1 MSKKIDSKKIIN
13 LKKLLN
19 KQEFNVFI
27 LILIMGL
34 FAWLVSPSFL
44 TWSNIA
50 SILRAMSFMS
60 IVALGMTFVFIAG
73 ELDLSIGSVV
83 AFSGMV
89 MGDLV
94 LNRGVPTVIA
104 IACGIIS
111 GLICGIITG
120 FITVQ
125 FNIPAMIG
133 SLGTQFIIRGIVF
146 VYTSGNPITPLPK
159 GIEKLGLGNILG
171 IPTPMVVL
179 IVLSLI
185 FAFIL
190 HKTTY
195 GRKIYAIGGNK
206 DTAWLCGINVKLTR
220 ISVYC
225 LTGIMAGIAGV
236 LLTSRLSSAQPN
248 SGTGWEMNV
257 IASVVVGGT
266 STSGGVGTIIGT
278 VLGSVLIGM
287 LQNVLVMMKVSAYW
301 QNIVIGAIILV
312 SVIFDQYRK
321 HSAGAKMQRAVRKN
335 KNQS

>member
-1 MSKKIDSKKIIN
+1 MEKETASKGSGYLKKI
-13 LKKLLN
+13 LN
-19 KQEFNVFI
+19 KQEFSVFI
-27 LILIMGL
+27 LIIIMGL
-34 FAWLVSPSFL
+34 FAWTVSPSFL
-44 TWSNIA
+44 SWGNLA

-83 AFSGMV
+83 AFSGMI

-94 LNRGVPTVIA
+94 LNRGVSTGVA
-104 IACGIIS
+104 ITCGILT
-111 GLICGIITG
+111 GLICGLITG

-146 VYTSGNPITPLPK
+146 VYTSGNPISPLPK
-159 GIEKLGLGNILG
+159 GIETLGLGNIAG
-171 IPTPMVVL
+171 IPTPTVVL
-179 IVLSLI
+179 LVLSII
-185 FAFIL
+185 FAFLL

-206 DTAWLCGINVKLTR
+206 DTAWLCGINVKMTR
-220 ISVYC
+220 ISAYC
-225 LTGIMAGIAGV
+225 LTGIMAGVAGV

-266 STSGGVGTIIGT
+266 STSGGVGTIAGT
-278 VLGSVLIGM
+278 VLGSILIGM
-287 LQNVLVMMKVSAYW
+287 LQNVLVMLKVSAYW
-301 QNIVIGAIILV
+301 QNIVIGTIILI

-321 HSAGAKMQRAVRKN
+321 HSAGAKMQRAVRK
-335 KNQS
+335 KKVAK